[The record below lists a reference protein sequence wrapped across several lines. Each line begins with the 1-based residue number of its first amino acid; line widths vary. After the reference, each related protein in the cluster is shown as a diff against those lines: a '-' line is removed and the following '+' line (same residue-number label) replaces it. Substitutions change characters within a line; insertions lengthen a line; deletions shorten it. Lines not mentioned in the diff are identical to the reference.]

1 MQYNSDIILIC
12 FFFASQRPK
21 QFHSVFCFSGGSVLT
36 IGTFYCATPCPTYC
50 SRWHRSISV
59 YFQWQTFFPSPQ
71 VIPHYWHS
79 FKLKHQLHSISQLLL
94 YGFSGFPNYLPWPF
108 SFQSIQY
115 LPPLSAGDCAGYEQ
129 RQESGTLWKW
139 FNSRVTL
146 NERPSPNSWEA
157 IITVKG
163 ERRLCSELEEVHCG
177 SPLRKSIAEVH
188 CGSPLRKSTAEV
200 HCGSPLRKRRLISLS
215 VTVTVTLWNY
225 KKINTLEL

>member
-1 MQYNSDIILIC
+1 MTSSLFD

-50 SRWHRSISV
+50 SRWHRYISV

-94 YGFSGFPNYLPWPF
+94 YGFSEFPNYLPWPF

-129 RQESGTLWKW
+129 RQEFGTVFYSLMDAPKFTGGYYFLVFRKRKGLKLKSYWLSD
-139 FNSRVTL
+139 FCNLL
-146 NERPSPNSWEA
+146 NFFLLRK
-157 IITVKG
+157 T
-163 ERRLCSELEEVHCG
+163 RLCSDPVRHCIFA
-177 SPLRKSIAEVH
+177 S
-188 CGSPLRKSTAEV
+188 CGICAPKV
-200 HCGSPLRKRRLISLS
+200 
-215 VTVTVTLWNY
+215 
-225 KKINTLEL
+225 NTK